1 VTAGGV
7 DVHRRLPKGLID
19 MDMSQKKLVFYVT
32 TLTAGCLSFLAIAL
46 TVMMPA

>member
-1 VTAGGV
+1 
-7 DVHRRLPKGLID
+7 